1 MKKKRRRR
9 KDLLKTLGT
18 ISYIPVSIKTVGG
31 FKDKV
36 VRLFRTKTQEEYGNQ
51 TVYWS
56 AI

>member
-36 VRLFRTKTQEEYGNQ
+36 VRLFKTKTQEEYGNQ